1 MTALIIE
8 DEEKGR
14 ANLKNHLAK
23 HCPQVIIKAE
33 AESIE
38 EGLKL
43 IRSPGFEVDI
53 AFLDIDLPDGTIF
66 QMLNQLERIPFD
78 IIFVTAF
85 EKFAI
90 QAFKYSAID
99 FITKPIDYEAL
110 KDAVERVKPKD
121 FRESKQRME
130 ILNESYAVGGSPDRI
145 SISTDKGYYMV
156 HLKDITRLE
165 GHDNYTVIHFQN
177 GEKVTS
183 SKTLKLFE
191 DLLAQKHF
199 FRVHKKYVINL
210 NYIQRYMK
218 GDNAHIIMED
228 GEVIEISRRRRPM
241 FMEILKRM
249 NYEI

>member
-14 ANLKNHLAK
+14 INLRNHLEK
-23 HCPQVIIKAE
+23 HCPHVQIIAE
-33 AESIE
+33 AESIQ
-38 EGLKL
+38 EGLEK
-43 IRSPGFEVDI
+43 INSPGFEVDL
-53 AFLDIDLPDGTIF
+53 AFLDIDLPDGLVF
-66 QMLNQLERIPFD
+66 SMLNQLDHIPFD

-110 KDAVERVKPKD
+110 IDAVNRVRP
-121 FRESKQRME
+121 REQRNTKGRMDV
-130 ILNESYAVGGSPDRI
+130 LNESYGNSPNLDRI
-145 SISTDKGYYMV
+145 SISTDKGYYV
-156 HLKDITRLE
+156 VSLKDITRLE
-165 GHDNYTVIHFQN
+165 GMDNYTVIYFAS

-191 DLLAQKHF
+191 DLLSQKHF

-210 NYIQRYMK
+210 NFIQRYMK
-218 GDNAHIIMED
+218 GDNAHIIMND

-241 FMEILKRM
+241 FMEILKKM
-249 NYEI
+249 NLEI

>member
-14 ANLKNHLAK
+14 INLRNHLEK
-23 HCPQVIIKAE
+23 HCPHVKIIAE
-33 AESIE
+33 AESIQ
-38 EGLKL
+38 EGLEK
-43 IRSPGFEVDI
+43 INSPGFEVDL
-53 AFLDIDLPDGTIF
+53 AFLDIDLPDGLVF
-66 QMLNQLERIPFD
+66 SMLNQLDTIPFD

-110 KDAVERVKPKD
+110 IDAVNRVRPH
-121 FRESKQRME
+121 EQRNTKSRMDV
-130 ILNESYAVGGSPDRI
+130 LNDSYSNSPALDRI
-145 SISTDKGYYMV
+145 SISTDKGYYV
-156 HLKDITRLE
+156 VNLKDIMRLE
-165 GHDNYTVIHFQN
+165 GSDNYTIIYFSS

-191 DLLAQKHF
+191 DLLSQKHF

-210 NYIQRYMK
+210 NFITRYMK
-218 GDNAHIIMED
+218 GDNAHIIMTD
-228 GEVIEISRRRRPM
+228 GEIIEISRRRRPM
-241 FMEILKRM
+241 FMEILKKM
-249 NYEI
+249 NLEI